1 MVKIGEFLISLHL
14 SVFAWNRM
22 FMQRRHAA
30 KDDPVRRGEI
40 RHRLKTKKADMFRL
54 YHWGL
59 ISLRCEGQVGEFKD
73 LSGLRLSYSKYLEH
87 CRLIRKDELVSRC
100 EQF

>member
-1 MVKIGEFLISLHL
+1 MVKIGEFLISLRL
-14 SVFAWNRM
+14 SPCVKIRCLRKNAKPQRTIRFA
-22 FMQRRHAA
+22 A
-30 KDDPVRRGEI
+30 GEI

-73 LSGLRLSYSKYLEH
+73 LCGLSLSYSKYLEH